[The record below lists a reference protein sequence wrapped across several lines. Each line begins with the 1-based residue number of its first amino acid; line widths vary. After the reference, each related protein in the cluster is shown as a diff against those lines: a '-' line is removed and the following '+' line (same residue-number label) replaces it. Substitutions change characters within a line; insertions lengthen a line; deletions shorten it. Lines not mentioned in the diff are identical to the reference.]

1 MFKSISYLKNN
12 NIVKITNSTKKIIKG
27 SAFFAIKGSISNGND
42 YIENAIKLGANIIVS
57 SNKKSLNQIK
67 NNKIIKI
74 YCKDVRDLYSKEC
87 SRINNFPS
95 SRIDICGITGTN
107 GKTSIATMLRFIWDK
122 NNSGIIGTIE
132 NSYKKNVSKSSL
144 TTPDTYELNKIISK
158 MCEKKIE
165 NLFMEVSSH
174 ALHQNRVSYIDFDS
188 AIFSNITQDHLDY
201 HKNMKNYF
209 MAKKKLFSIHL
220 QDSRKKN
227 KYAFI
232 NLDNPYGKKLL
243 IQKKGNIKYI
253 SYSTKENNADFFLE
267 KVCKKRGYNNLVI
280 RNKNKQYLLDTPM
293 IGSFNFE
300 NILACFAYSITKKK
314 PYQEI
319 YEKIKKFKGAK
330 GRLEHV
336 GNRNLKIFIDYAHT
350 HDALEKSLKALR
362 NHYAN
367 KKLIL
372 VFGCGGNR
380 DILKRKKM
388 GRVAE
393 KFSDKIILTNDNPR
407 NEEPKKIIKDIINGI
422 NNINDLATITNREKA
437 IKYAIKKTNKDSVL
451 LIAGK
456 GHEDYQE
463 IKGEKIFFSD
473 HEVVKKYIKDK

>member
-1 MFKSISYLKNN
+1 M
-12 NIVKITNSTKKIIKG
+12 
-27 SAFFAIKGSISNGND
+27 
-42 YIENAIKLGANIIVS
+42 
-57 SNKKSLNQIK
+57 
-67 NNKIIKI
+67 
-74 YCKDVRDLYSKEC
+74 
-87 SRINNFPS
+87 
-95 SRIDICGITGTN
+95 
-107 GKTSIATMLRFIWDK
+107 
-122 NNSGIIGTIE
+122 
-132 NSYKKNVSKSSL
+132 
-144 TTPDTYELNKIISK
+144 
-158 MCEKKIE
+158 
-165 NLFMEVSSH
+165 
-174 ALHQNRVSYIDFDS
+174 
-188 AIFSNITQDHLDY
+188 
-201 HKNMKNYF
+201 
-209 MAKKKLFSIHL
+209 
-220 QDSRKKN
+220 
-227 KYAFI
+227 
-232 NLDNPYGKKLL
+232 
-243 IQKKGNIKYI
+243 
-253 SYSTKENNADFFLE
+253 
-267 KVCKKRGYNNLVI
+267 
-280 RNKNKQYLLDTPM
+280 
-293 IGSFNFE
+293 
-300 NILACFAYSITKKK
+300 KK